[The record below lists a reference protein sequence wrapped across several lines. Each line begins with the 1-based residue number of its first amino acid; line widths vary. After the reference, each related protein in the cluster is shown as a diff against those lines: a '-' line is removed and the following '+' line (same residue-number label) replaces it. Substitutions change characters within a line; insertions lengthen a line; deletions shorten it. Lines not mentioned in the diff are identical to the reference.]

1 MPNAQSRFPEGIVI
15 EQSEND
21 PSFVLQRLA
30 VDYLYKFTIGSIR
43 LDVGRGCVR

>member
-30 VDYLYKFTIGSIR
+30 VDDLYKFTIGSIR
-43 LDVGRGCVR
+43 LDFGRDCVR

>member
-1 MPNAQSRFPEGIVI
+1 MPSAQSKFPEGIVV

-30 VDYLYKFTIGSIR
+30 MDYLYEFTIGSIR